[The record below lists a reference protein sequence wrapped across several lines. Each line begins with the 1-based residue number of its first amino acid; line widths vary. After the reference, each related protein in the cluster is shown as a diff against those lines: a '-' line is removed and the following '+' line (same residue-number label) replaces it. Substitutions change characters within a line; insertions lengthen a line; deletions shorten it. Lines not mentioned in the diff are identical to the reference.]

1 MKEVLVSFPLTG
13 RKGKDVKKKG
23 ESNLLDIC
31 SMIAFSSDNGR
42 DDYLKSIRQ
51 NASGIVVKDRKENHY
66 ELSTIWY
73 RPWRLDGV
81 SFIAANVIEEN
92 EYVKNCVHVLCE
104 YYDSGK
110 IYKCCVVVPQE
121 EYYEK
126 IKDFHNDTDHEKYIV
141 GTCIRKNYMVPGKSK
156 YNKRS
161 HSVRQTESI
170 QKQRTKML
178 NFCLI
183 EREKQQEEN

>member
-31 SMIAFSSDNGR
+31 SMIALPSDNGR
-42 DDYLKSIRQ
+42 YDYLKSIRQ

-73 RPWRLDGV
+73 RPWRLDEV
-81 SFIAANVIEEN
+81 SFIAANVI
-92 EYVKNCVHVLCE
+92 
-104 YYDSGK
+104 
-110 IYKCCVVVPQE
+110 
-121 EYYEK
+121 
-126 IKDFHNDTDHEKYIV
+126 KDFHNDADHEKYII
-141 GTCIRKNYMVPGKSK
+141 GTCIRKNYTVPGKSK

-161 HSVRQTESI
+161 HCVRQTESI